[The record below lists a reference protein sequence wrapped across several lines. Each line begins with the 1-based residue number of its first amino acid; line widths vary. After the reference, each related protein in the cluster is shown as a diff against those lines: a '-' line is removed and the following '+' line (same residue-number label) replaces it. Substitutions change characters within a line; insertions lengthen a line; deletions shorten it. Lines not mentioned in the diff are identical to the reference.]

1 MNEYKK
7 SRDIPNDVTVT
18 SQSGL
23 FCAILNTFAEND
35 PFSCGFQLSIK
46 QGRGQIVY
54 YVSVYTHYNYIIYK
68 NINIVHDLALY

>member
-23 FCAILNTFAEND
+23 FRAIFNTFAENG
-35 PFSCGFQLSIK
+35 PFACGFQLS
-46 QGRGQIVY
+46 
-54 YVSVYTHYNYIIYK
+54 
-68 NINIVHDLALY
+68 